1 MVYENDIYVKYSA
14 AKDALHNNM
23 EKNTKLIILC
33 GAGRNGK
40 THLTNELRSNLYS
53 KNYEIYS
60 PDITYSWTQNDFENY
75 MESNN
80 EKSVMHFL
88 MNPFTHWNIDKPNNA
103 RIVDMSDIKW

>member
-1 MVYENDIYVKYSA
+1 MVYENNVKYSA
-14 AKDALHNNM
+14 AKDALRNNI
-23 EKNTKLIILC
+23 EENAKQIILC
-33 GAGRNGK
+33 GGGNNGK
-40 THLTNELRSNLYS
+40 THLTNEMRNNLSSN
-53 KNYEIYS
+53 NYKIYS
-60 PDITYSWTQNDFENY
+60 PDITYSWNQNDFENY

>member
-1 MVYENDIYVKYSA
+1 MVYENDNDVKYSA

-23 EKNTKLIILC
+23 EKNTKLIILY
-33 GAGRNGK
+33 GGGNNGK
-40 THLTNELRSNLYS
+40 TYLTNEMQSNLYS

-60 PDITYSWTQNDFENY
+60 PEITYSWTQNDFENY

-88 MNPFTHWNIDKPNNA
+88 INPFTHWNIKKPNNA
-103 RIVDMSDIKW
+103 MVVDMNDIKW